1 MNLTTNITS
10 NKWVGGNRCEVI
22 IIHWWNDP
30 AKKPTMPGT
39 VSWFLNPNSQV
50 SAHYVVSGNT
60 VVKMVDEEDQA
71 WHAMQANQFSIGIE
85 IDPNVPGNTYKTA
98 GELVRDIRKRRGNL
112 PLKKH
117 SDYVATGCPGSID
130 LKRIEQESKGEQQEM
145 ITTGGLNAIFRLR
158 LGREPDASA
167 KKVYLGK
174 MTFDQVDAAVQ
185 KSKEYKELVT
195 QAKLGKINI
204 ARFAPRD
211 IRVSLPELTPD
222 KLKSGALELEPGVY
236 VVK

>member
-1 MNLTTNITS
+1 MNITTKLS
-10 NKWVGGNRCEVI
+10 PNKWVGGNRTEAIVI
-22 IIHWWNDP
+22 HHWDDP
-30 AKKPTMPGT
+30 AKHPKLDGV
-39 VSWFLNPNSQV
+39 VSWFLNPESQV
-50 SAHYVVSGNT
+50 SAHYIVSGDT
-60 VVKMVDEEDQA
+60 VIKVVEETDKA
-71 WHAMQANQFSIGIE
+71 WHAMQANQFGIGIE

-98 GELVRDIRKRRGNL
+98 GELVRDIRKRRGNI

-117 SDYVATGCPGSID
+117 SDYVATSCPGNID
-130 LKRIEQESKGEQQEM
+130 LNRIEQESKGEQQEM

-222 KLKSGALELEPGVY
+222 KLKPGAVELEPGIY
-236 VVK
+236 IVK